1 MDNSIL
7 ERRLKFYYIT
17 VVLSVFSACV
27 SFAYNAWRLEISE
40 DNSTTRT
47 AAFQVLLKLS
57 ELEQGM
63 YSLHYDQQGS
73 WTPRH
78 GWVAVSL
85 VRDLSMLIDDDVRRE
100 AEALHQIWSE
110 QWEQLD
116 QDEAAL
122 KAIVNKIDKLRQAIS
137 FRLASLE

>member
-1 MDNSIL
+1 MDSNIL

-63 YSLHYDQQGS
+63 YSLHYDRQES
-73 WTPRH
+73 WTPRN
-78 GWVAVSL
+78 GWVAVVL
-85 VRDLSMLIDDDVRRE
+85 VKDLSMLIGEDAKRE
-100 AEALHQIWSE
+100 ADALHQAWSD
-110 QWEQLD
+110 QWGRLD
-116 QDEAAL
+116 QDEAAIKL
-122 KAIVNKIDKLRQAIS
+122 MVNKIDKLRQAITL
-137 FRLASLE
+137 RLARLE